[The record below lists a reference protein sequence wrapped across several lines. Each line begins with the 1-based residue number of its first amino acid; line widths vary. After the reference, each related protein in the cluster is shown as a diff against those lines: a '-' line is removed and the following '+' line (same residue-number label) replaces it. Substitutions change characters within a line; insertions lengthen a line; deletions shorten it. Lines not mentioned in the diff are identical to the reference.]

1 MKNYSKTLVAITAI
15 GMLGLGGCSSGPF
28 GKGSSTSKLTSLNA
42 IDKDGQREDMI
53 PNWYI
58 NVPSDGEEK
67 IYGSGSGLS
76 SDLQFSIDKAVH
88 QAKVVLGD
96 KISNEVSAELK
107 TYMSD
112 NSQIGNGITVEETQK
127 VSKSGFKNVDISKYD
142 ITNKEV
148 YKEDDK
154 FRTYILLEIDPR
166 GRRSSKA
173 AVVIKQSDIDDAQ
186 AESRKALGKL

>member
-1 MKNYSKTLVAITAI
+1 MENYQKPLMAVLAIS
-15 GMLGLGGCSSGPF
+15 MLGLGACSSSPF
-28 GKGSSTSKLTSLNA
+28 SGKGEKTSLSNIGT
-42 IDKDGQREDMI
+42 IDKDGQRSDLI

-58 NVPSDGEEK
+58 NVPKDGEEK

-76 SDLQFSIDKAVH
+76 SDLQFSIDKAIH

-166 GRRSSKA
+166 GRKSSKA
-173 AVVIKQSDIDDAQ
+173 IVVKQSDIDDAQ

>member
-15 GMLGLGGCSSGPF
+15 SMLGLGGCSSGPF

-112 NSQIGNGITVEETQK
+112 NSQIGNGVTVEETQK

-166 GRRSSKA
+166 GRKSSKA
-173 AVVIKQSDIDDAQ
+173 IVVKQSDIDDAQ

>member
-1 MKNYSKTLVAITAI
+1 
-15 GMLGLGGCSSGPF
+15 
-28 GKGSSTSKLTSLNA
+28 
-42 IDKDGQREDMI
+42 MI

-76 SDLQFSIDKAVH
+76 SDLQFSIDKAIH

-112 NSQIGNGITVEETQK
+112 NSQIGNGVTVEETQK

-166 GRRSSKA
+166 GRKSSKA
-173 AVVIKQSDIDDAQ
+173 IVVKQSDIDDAQ

>member
-76 SDLQFSIDKAVH
+76 SDLQFSIDKAIH

-112 NSQIGNGITVEETQK
+112 NSQIGNGVTVEETQK

-166 GRRSSKA
+166 GRKSSKA
-173 AVVIKQSDIDDAQ
+173 IVVKQSDIDDAQ

>member
-1 MKNYSKTLVAITAI
+1 MENYQKPLMAVLAIS
-15 GMLGLGGCSSGPF
+15 MLGLGACSSSPF
-28 GKGSSTSKLTSLNA
+28 SGKGEKTSLSNIGT
-42 IDKDGQREDMI
+42 IDKDGQRSDLI

-58 NVPSDGEEK
+58 NVPKDGEEK

-76 SDLQFSIDKAVH
+76 SDLQFSIDKAIH

-127 VSKSGFKNVDISKYD
+127 VSKSGFKNVDISQYD

-166 GRRSSKA
+166 GRKSNK
-173 AVVIKQSDIDDAQ
+173 AVVVKQSDIDDAQ
-186 AESRKALGKL
+186 AESRKALGNL

>member
-15 GMLGLGGCSSGPF
+15 SMLGLGGCSSGPF

-76 SDLQFSIDKAVH
+76 SDLQFSIDKAIH

-112 NSQIGNGITVEETQK
+112 NSQIGNGVTVEETQK

-166 GRRSSKA
+166 GRKSSKA
-173 AVVIKQSDIDDAQ
+173 VIVKQSDIDDAQ

>member
-1 MKNYSKTLVAITAI
+1 MENYQKPLMAVLAIS
-15 GMLGLGGCSSGPF
+15 MLGLGACSSSPF
-28 GKGSSTSKLTSLNA
+28 SGKSEKTSLSNIGT
-42 IDKDGQREDMI
+42 IDKDGQRSDLI

-58 NVPSDGEEK
+58 NVPKDGEEK

-76 SDLQFSIDKAVH
+76 SDLQFSIDKAIH

-127 VSKSGFKNVDISKYD
+127 VSKSGFKNVDISQYD

-166 GRRSSKA
+166 GRKSNK
-173 AVVIKQSDIDDAQ
+173 AVVVKQSDIDDAQ
-186 AESRKALGKL
+186 AESRKALGNL

>member
-1 MKNYSKTLVAITAI
+1 MEKYQKPLMAVLAIS
-15 GMLGLGGCSSGPF
+15 MLGLGACSSSPF
-28 GKGSSTSKLTSLNA
+28 SGKGEKTSLSNIGT
-42 IDKDGQREDMI
+42 IDKDGQRSDLI

-58 NVPSDGEEK
+58 NVPKDGEEK

-76 SDLQFSIDKAVH
+76 SDLQFSIDKAIH

-127 VSKSGFKNVDISKYD
+127 ISKSGFKNVDISQYD

-166 GRRSSKA
+166 GRKSNK
-173 AVVIKQSDIDDAQ
+173 AVVVKQSDIDDAQ

>member
-15 GMLGLGGCSSGPF
+15 SMLGLGGCSSGPF

-76 SDLQFSIDKAVH
+76 SDLQFSIDKAIH

-112 NSQIGNGITVEETQK
+112 NSQIGNGVTVEETQK

-166 GRRSSKA
+166 GRKSSKA
-173 AVVIKQSDIDDAQ
+173 IVVKQSDIDDAQ

>member
-1 MKNYSKTLVAITAI
+1 MEKYQKPLMAVLAIS
-15 GMLGLGGCSSGPF
+15 MLGLGACSSSPF
-28 GKGSSTSKLTSLNA
+28 SGKGEKTSLSNIGT
-42 IDKDGQREDMI
+42 IDKDGQRSDLI

-58 NVPSDGEEK
+58 NVPKDGEEK

-76 SDLQFSIDKAVH
+76 SDLQFSIDKAIH

-112 NSQIGNGITVEETQK
+112 NSQIGSGITVEETQK
-127 VSKSGFKNVDISKYD
+127 ISKSGFKNVDISQYD

-166 GRRSSKA
+166 GRKSNK
-173 AVVIKQSDIDDAQ
+173 AVVVKQSDIDDAQ

>member
-1 MKNYSKTLVAITAI
+1 MENYQKPLMAVLAIS
-15 GMLGLGGCSSGPF
+15 MPGLGACSSSPF
-28 GKGSSTSKLTSLNA
+28 SGKSEKTSLSNIGT
-42 IDKDGQREDMI
+42 IDKDGQRSDLI

-58 NVPSDGEEK
+58 NVPKDGEEK

-76 SDLQFSIDKAVH
+76 SDLQFSIDKAIH

-127 VSKSGFKNVDISKYD
+127 VSKSGFKNVDISQYD

-166 GRRSSKA
+166 GRKSNK
-173 AVVIKQSDIDDAQ
+173 AVVVKQSDIDDAQ
-186 AESRKALGKL
+186 AESRKALGNL